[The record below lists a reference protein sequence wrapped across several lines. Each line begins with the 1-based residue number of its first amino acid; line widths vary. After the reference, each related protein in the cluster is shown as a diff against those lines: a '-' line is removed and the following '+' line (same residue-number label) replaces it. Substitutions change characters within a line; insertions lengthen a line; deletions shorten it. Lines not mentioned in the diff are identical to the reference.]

1 MSRLLRSHLTSATGA
16 LPFQKVERFDRELRL
31 TVEQWTPDLGGRGE
45 VRKKVAECL
54 HREPAVVA
62 GFSQGVECAIPR
74 HAAGTG
80 HAAVVHGNVDVGDT
94 VPRTADRIRG
104 VLLLDVG
111 VEGIQME
118 AAVRVSDLVD
128 Q

>member
-1 MSRLLRSHLTSATGA
+1 MSRLLRSHLTSATRA
-16 LPFQKVERFDRELRL
+16 LPFQKVERFDRELLL
-31 TVEQWTPDLGGRGE
+31 TVEQWTPDLGSRGE

-62 GFSQGVECAIPR
+62 GFPQGVERAIPG
-74 HAAGTG
+74 HTAGTG
-80 HAAVVHGNVDVGDT
+80 HAAIVLGNVDVGNT
-94 VPRTADRIRG
+94 VPRAPDCIRG

-118 AAVRVSDLVD
+118 AAVR
-128 Q
+128 